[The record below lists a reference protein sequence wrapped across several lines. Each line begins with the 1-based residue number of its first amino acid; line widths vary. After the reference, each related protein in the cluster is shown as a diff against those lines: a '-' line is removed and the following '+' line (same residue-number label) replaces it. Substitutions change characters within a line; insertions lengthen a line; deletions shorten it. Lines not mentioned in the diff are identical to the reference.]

1 MLDDVRLITSRFVE
15 IGGVQPRDGLVE
27 EIKIKWEEDQRIAEE
42 QRVAMEQERLNL
54 VTEGE
59 QAKKQIETLGELKE
73 KLMEDFRKP
82 KSMKSKRVYSVSSSP
97 VLIVLGI
104 ITIGS
109 SLWCRLDWE
118 LLCCA
123 GLSSPCLVSSGQM
136 WM

>member
-1 MLDDVRLITSRFVE
+1 
-15 IGGVQPRDGLVE
+15 
-27 EIKIKWEEDQRIAEE
+27 
-42 QRVAMEQERLNL
+42 MEQERLNL

-109 SLWCRLDWE
+109 SLYADSIGGVIM
-118 LLCCA
+118 LLPDFC
-123 GLSSPCLVSSGQM
+123 SPCLVSSGQM